1 MATQRLWR
9 LPLAASAL
17 AALLLGCGGGGGAPA
32 PYNPGALAQQPGA
45 PQLTGNTAIDG
56 QNWINY
62 RRSLIGLA
70 ALTPNERIS
79 AAAQGHAR
87 YQSLNNSTTH
97 NQLAGQPGFTGAT
110 LPDRLAAAG
119 YQLSAP
125 YAYGEVI
132 AATSERSGFY
142 QAEELI
148 AAIYHRFVIFEPVF
162 KEIGSGAATSGG
174 GTTYFTCDFTAN
186 RGYGVG
192 LGSGQ
197 LTVYPANLQTGV
209 APNFFSDNES
219 PDPVPD
225 RNEVGFPVSVHANI
239 GSTITVQSFSLR
251 PRGGSALP
259 VRLLS
264 RPTDSET
271 PYSAAAIVPLTV
283 LAPATSYDVSFSGQ
297 VDGVAVNRSWS
308 FTTR

>member
-1 MATQRLWR
+1 MATHGHWR
-9 LPLAASAL
+9 LSLAAGAL

-32 PYNPGALAQQPGA
+32 PYNPGSLAQQPGA
-45 PQLTGNTAIDG
+45 PQLSGDTAIDG

-62 RRSLIGLA
+62 RRALIGLS
-70 ALTPNERIS
+70 ALAPNERIS

-97 NQLAGQPGFTGAT
+97 SQVAGLPGFTGVS

-119 YQLSAP
+119 YQLNAP

-148 AAIYHRFVIFEPVF
+148 AAIYHRFVMFEPVF
-162 KEIGSGAATSGG
+162 KEIGSGAATSNAGI
-174 GTTYFTCDFTAN
+174 TYFTCDFTAN
-186 RGYGVG
+186 RGYGAG
-192 LGSGQ
+192 LGAAQ
-197 LTVYPANLQTGV
+197 LVVYPANLQAAI

-239 GSTITVQSFSLR
+239 GSTVTVQSFSLR

-264 RPTDSET
+264 RAGDSET
-271 PYSAAAIVPLTV
+271 PRSAAAIVPLAV
-283 LAPATSYDVSFSGQ
+283 LAPATNYDVEFSGQ
-297 VDGVAVNRSWS
+297 VDGIAVNRSWS